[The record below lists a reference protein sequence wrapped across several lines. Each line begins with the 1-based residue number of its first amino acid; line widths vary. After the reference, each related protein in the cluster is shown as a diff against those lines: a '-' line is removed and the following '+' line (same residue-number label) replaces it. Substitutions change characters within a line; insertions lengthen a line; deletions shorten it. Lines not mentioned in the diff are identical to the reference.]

1 LDDWDNSNGIA
12 ELVVG
17 FRPALEEGAH
27 IQFGRFDKKA
37 EGSNAARARIWS
49 KVVPMASWIDRQ
61 LTSAKHCSKN
71 SSWIL

>member
-17 FRPALEEGAH
+17 FRPVLEEGAH

-49 KVVPMASWIDRQ
+49 KVVPMAS
-61 LTSAKHCSKN
+61 
-71 SSWIL
+71 

>member
-17 FRPALEEGAH
+17 FRPILEEEVH
-27 IQFGRFDKKA
+27 IQLGRFDKKV
-37 EGSNAARARIWS
+37 EGSNVARARIWS
-49 KVVPMASWIDRQ
+49 KVVLMASWLDRQ

-71 SSWIL
+71 FSWIL